1 MARMKK
7 AGNGEPLGFEQKLW
21 AAADKMRGHM
31 DPAEY
36 KHVVL
41 GLEDGRRRFVEA
53 VTALGKT
60 FSLAVPHADALR
72 IRDEVAYF
80 QTVRAALMKTEVGRG
95 ASDEELDL
103 AVRQIVSQAVSTDEV
118 VDVFKVAGLEHPDIS
133 VLDDKVL
140 AEVRDM
146 PRRNLAVELLEKLL
160 RDEVQ
165 ELPVSPLR

>member
-1 MARMKK
+1 MKK

-21 AAADKMRGHM
+21 AAADTMRGHM

-36 KHVVL
+36 QHVVL
-41 GLEDGRRRFVEA
+41 GLEDGKRRFVEA

-72 IRDEVAYF
+72 IRDEVADF

-103 AVRQIVSQAVSTDEV
+103 AVRQIVSKAVSTDEV
-118 VDVFKVAGLEHPDIS
+118 VDVFRGPAWSIPTS
-133 VLDDKVL
+133 
-140 AEVRDM
+140 RSWTTSS
-146 PRRNLAVELLEKLL
+146 
-160 RDEVQ
+160 
-165 ELPVSPLR
+165 SPKSGTCRGGTSPSSSWRSCCATR